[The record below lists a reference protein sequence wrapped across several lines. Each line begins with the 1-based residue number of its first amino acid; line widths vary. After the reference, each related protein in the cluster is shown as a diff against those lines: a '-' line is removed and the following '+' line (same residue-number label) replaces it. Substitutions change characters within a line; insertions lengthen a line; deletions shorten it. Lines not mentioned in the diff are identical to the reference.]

1 MNKVVGIVA
10 AICAAV
16 LLSGSAYAQTAAT
29 GNIEGVVTDATGAV
43 LPGVTVVVKNT
54 QTNVSREAITDADGR
69 YRAQALQP
77 GTYQV
82 TATLAGFQAKP
93 IDDIAVQVGQTYGVD
108 VRMRPAG
115 VSEEITVTGESPV
128 VDTSRTDVSNVV
140 GEAAISNLPVTGR
153 RWENFVLLSPGVTND
168 GNFGLVS

>member
-54 QTNVSREAITDADGR
+54 ATNVAREVVTDNDGR
-69 YRAQALQP
+69 YHAPALQP

-82 TATLAGFQAKP
+82 NATLAGFQP
-93 IDDIAVQVGQTYGVD
+93 LPLGTVDVLVGQTYQVD
-108 VRMRPAG
+108 VKMRPAG
-115 VSEEITVTGESPV
+115 VTEQVTVTGESPLI
-128 VDTSRTDVSNVV
+128 DTARK
-140 GEAAISNLPVTGR
+140 
-153 RWENFVLLSPGVTND
+153 
-168 GNFGLVS
+168 